1 MTWPGWGSAEMAT
14 KTSIAAA
21 FRAAFPV
28 SLPVL
33 AGYLFLGGA
42 YGVLMS
48 RIGYG
53 PLWTAALSLMVL
65 GGTIQFIATS
75 LLAAPFQPLHAFIIS
90 AMVNARHLFYG
101 FSMLEHYAGSG
112 WKKPF
117 LIFWLTDETFALV
130 CSGETP
136 EGVDKNWFRF
146 FVSGLDY
153 LYWVIG
159 GVVGN
164 LAGSNF
170 NFDAKGIDFV
180 MTSLFTVI
188 IMGQWRGARTRWP
201 AMIGLLGAGA
211 CLPVFGPEHFLIPA
225 MGVIIVV
232 LMVCRGRLEGEVVG
246 EGGEGE
252 GGCG

>member
-1 MTWPGWGSAEMAT
+1 MAT
-14 KTSIAAA
+14 HNRIAAA
-21 FRAAFPV
+21 FKAAFPV

-53 PLWTAALSLMVL
+53 PLWTAALSIMIL
-65 GGTIQFIATS
+65 GGTIQFIATT
-75 LLAAPFQPLHAFIIS
+75 LLVLPFQPLHAFVIS
-90 AMVNARHLFYG
+90 IMVNARHLFYG

-117 LIFWLTDETFALV
+117 LVFWLTDETFALV

-136 EGVDKNWFRF
+136 EGVDRNWFRF

-153 LYWVIG
+153 SYWIIG
-159 GVVGN
+159 GAIGN

-188 IMGQWRGARTRWP
+188 IIGQWQSAKTHWP
-201 AMIGLLGAGA
+201 AFAGLFGAVA
-211 CLPVFGPEHFLIPA
+211 CLPVFGPENFLVPA
-225 MGVIIVV
+225 MAVIIVA
-232 LMVCRGRLEGEVVG
+232 LMLCRSRLEKEVVG
-246 EGGEGE
+246 NGVNGGAKED
-252 GGCG
+252 CSS